1 MFHCLEASKRKSLYK
16 IMNSSKQ
23 ESLGVTLVFSRVDF
37 LTFLIIA
44 AVILAIVYLLE
55 QRRIFHN
62 DMKGYQKDIIMLNL
76 YVPDNIALS

>member
-1 MFHCLEASKRKSLYK
+1 
-16 IMNSSKQ
+16 MNSSKQ

-55 QRRIFHN
+55 QRGIFNN
-62 DMKGYQKDIIMLNL
+62 DIGISSQEGIIMLNL
-76 YVPDNIALS
+76 YVPDNTALS

>member
-1 MFHCLEASKRKSLYK
+1 
-16 IMNSSKQ
+16 MNSSKQ

-62 DMKGYQKDIIMLNL
+62 MKGYQKDIIMLNL

>member
-1 MFHCLEASKRKSLYK
+1 MFS
-16 IMNSSKQ
+16 I
-23 ESLGVTLVFSRVDF
+23 VDF